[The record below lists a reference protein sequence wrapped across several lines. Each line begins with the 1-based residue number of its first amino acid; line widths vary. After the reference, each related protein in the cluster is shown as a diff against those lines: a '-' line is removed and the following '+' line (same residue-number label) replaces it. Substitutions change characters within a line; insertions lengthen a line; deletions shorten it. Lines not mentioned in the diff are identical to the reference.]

1 MTLMLFSMGAWIEL
15 SLMSS
20 TLVLT
25 LIWSVEVGVL
35 ASIALSLILVVK
47 KSSRT
52 RMSILVSLVYS
63 SFLKSINTVCDMSKG
78 RMPNS
83 DRFKPINENPEAVE
97 PLPGVLI
104 VRVRESLDFG
114 ELRDQILSF
123 HLY

>member
-1 MTLMLFSMGAWIEL
+1 MILFSMGAWIEL
-15 SLMSS
+15 SLMTL

-25 LIWSVEVGVL
+25 LVWSVEVGVL

-52 RMSILVSLVYS
+52 RMSILVCLVYS
-63 SFLKSINTVCDMSKG
+63 LFLDNGTGCDILKG

-83 DRFKPINENPEAVE
+83 DRFKPINENPEAIE

-114 ELRDQILSF
+114 ELCDQI
-123 HLY
+123 

>member
-1 MTLMLFSMGAWIEL
+1 MGAWIEL
-15 SLMSS
+15 SLMTL

-47 KSSRT
+47 KSSQT
-52 RMSILVSLVYS
+52 PMSILVWL
-63 SFLKSINTVCDMSKG
+63 FLLILFLSIETGFGMLQG

-83 DRFKPINENPEAVE
+83 DRFKPINENPEAIE

-114 ELRDQILSF
+114 ELCVQIWRL
-123 HLY
+123 HL